1 MSNKKRKNAILALS
15 IAAVAATT
23 TTVVYFYFRNVL
35 KYMVV
40 KNKVDGSGNPVAI
53 PYSAIDFKNKWEND
67 GLKFDTPVFQTYF
80 EQRFNYKNIN
90 SVAKNI
96 KLELSLSDDL
106 QNVILTVTL
115 TKKFGKTETRQ
126 FTLIGFTAN
135 QKAKELNDFIKNLN
149 IDVNGK
155 NKLPSEVTES
165 NLSPITD
172 PNKDK
177 YDITHKLIPND
188 ETGELKVVTTVTSKE
203 DPNVTKTV
211 EKTIPNFKKDTIP
224 ASAVLGYTPK
234 SLIANLMSTHEIE
247 NATATLQG
255 GALKAKLEEY
265 GSFDDSLL
273 NGLSY
278 EIRSAKKVSDNN
290 IEELNLTYTVSK
302 QVIIGKN
309 DDNSFKYGTLIE
321 ERTIKVSFE
330 TAIVSEH
337 NARMQDYV
345 SYVNSKIALK
355 QGYNHN
361 KLASTYDENNDWEID
376 KTLDSKYFTITFE
389 QVDKSDTNK
398 EVKLRMVVKSKL
410 LATEISSQANLTL
423 LDFFEDKPTKKLSV
437 TAKNDGHVTNLDDY
451 LAPNKYK
458 DITENINYPSDNGW
472 TLKDNSITVQK
483 DPLDEKTLIF
493 NYVVEKNVVESSL
506 SATTQLLSHNGQ
518 VKVSY
523 ASIINKNKG
532 DEFSKLLAN
541 IVIGYQ
547 GTKPRIDKVDNSKF
561 TVDYK
566 APFTATDFPN
576 YEIVG
581 VDTSSIKFNY
591 KDGKLFIKATIKD
604 KKTNTITS
612 SEMELVDGFLPFA
625 ITDDNLLKG
634 TLKTNLSDVH
644 TMQQVL
650 DKFTNKSDPD
660 QVFNVLQTMLDN
672 FVKPTADVTNHRLE
686 IVDLKINGNKLVL
699 KYKIIATIP
708 ANDAPTDDK
717 TTEIEREDT
726 KEFDFTNVFKKQI
739 DDVISSLTFDFSDE
753 VKANATTTLPSEV
766 AANISSFK
774 VTSSDASFN
783 QNDYD
788 WEVELNPNNVKGKLF
803 ARITMISKQDPTI
816 KKSIVLNNLSTQ
828 FKTYQT
834 GQIENATAKNNI
846 SETSTL
852 DIINKIITSS
862 NPVNEMIKKY
872 VDYTYNG
879 DDTIEFIKNPMNFKR
894 IGLYKIEIEYQID
907 RLLNDPNNFED
918 TTTQS
923 HVTNM
928 KKFIVDFETQIKA
941 RISENIDSL
950 LNDLTFDI
958 TDKSKLASTVTD
970 ANITTTSAALPS
982 GYQLSYY
989 WLDPNDKTGKLKV
1002 HAKITHVGSNISK
1015 EKEVEFSNFKK
1026 DDTFG
1031 FTYGI
1036 SYDITYLESIMNQVL
1051 TNFANG
1057 NQTQKLANMKLFFKY
1072 DSTVVD
1078 SNITSK
1084 TLSYD
1089 TTSKVATYV
1098 FDYKKKVVTSRAQNG
1113 TLGYE
1118 EITFQNQ
1125 TMSRS
1130 FYNFFEIMRWQNTFT
1145 VCAYCLNSWG
1155 RGPLCEEVDGYR
1167 HWLYAQLNKG
1177 TSDTQLASILATHK
1191 SNALNYLPRYKA
1203 INRHDYYENE
1213 HSHRPELQPNYYFQ
1227 YTS

>member
-40 KNKVDGSGNPVAI
+40 KNKVDGLGNPVAI

-90 SVAKNI
+90 SVAKDI

-361 KLASTYDENNDWEID
+361 KLASTYDENNDWKID

-458 DITENINYPSDNGW
+458 DITENINYPTDNGW
-472 TLKDNSITVQK
+472 TLKDNSITVTKNPANKYELIFHYTVQK
-483 DPLDEKTLIF
+483 DVIL
-493 NYVVEKNVVESSL
+493 SSAA
-506 SATTQLLSHNGQ
+506 STTQH
-518 VKVSY
+518 VEYAKEVIVSFTD
-523 ASIINKNKG
+523 IIINNKNK
-532 DEFSKLLAN
+532 EFNNLKAN
-541 IVIGYQ
+541 LQIDYQ
-547 GTKPRIDKVDNSKF
+547 TPKPRIDMINNSSF
-561 TVDYK
+561 T
-566 APFTATDFPN
+566 FTLKSPHTWADFPN
-576 YEIVG
+576 YEVIG
-581 VDTSSIKFNY
+581 IEASTRKLNY
-591 KDGKLFIKATIKD
+591 KTGTALVRAEIKD
-604 KKTNTITS
+604 KASGSIFYSDYQQVTGFDPYQITN
-612 SEMELVDGFLPFA
+612 
-625 ITDDNLLKG
+625 DNLLKG
-634 TLKTNLSDVH
+634 NLKTDIPNISS
-644 TMQQVL
+644 MQDVL
-650 DKFTNKSDPD
+650 DKFSNKTDAWQILSD
-660 QVFNVLQTMLDN
+660 LQTMLDN
-672 FVKPTADVTNHRLE
+672 YSAPNAAHTFSLTNPSLTT
-686 IVDLKINGNKLVL
+686 NGNKLIF
-699 KYKIIATIP
+699 KYTMNVNVPI
-708 ANDAPTDDK
+708 NDAPSDNK
-717 TTEIEREDT
+717 TGIISKEDT
-726 KEFDFTNVFKKQI
+726 KEFDFTNILKKNL
-739 DDVISSLTFDFSDE
+739 DKDFATLTFDLANS
-753 VKANATTTLPSEV
+753 VKSTATTTFASEV
-766 AANISSFK
+766 AKAMSSFT
-774 VTSSDASFN
+774 VTSSQAGFD
-783 QNDYD
+783 QNKYD
-788 WEVELNPNNVKGKLF
+788 WLVETNPNDVDGKLF
-803 ARITMISKQDPTI
+803 ARITMISKQDSTI
-816 KKSIVLNNLSTQ
+816 RNSITLNSIPTQ
-828 FKTYQT
+828 FKVYIPT
-834 GQIENATAKNNI
+834 QIASATAKNNLNVTSAQEI
-846 SETSTL
+846 LDKILAASDKDAEVRKYIDYVYTGDETIQFSEQAS
-852 DIINKIITSS
+852 DYSINGYKVKFGYRIFKQLNRASSFEDSHHPYTSS
-862 NPVNEMIKKY
+862 AQKN
-872 VDYTYNG
+872 
-879 DDTIEFIKNPMNFKR
+879 IE
-894 IGLYKIEIEYQID
+894 
-907 RLLNDPNNFED
+907 
-918 TTTQS
+918 
-923 HVTNM
+923 
-928 KKFIVDFETQIKA
+928 VDFETQIKA

-958 TDKSKLASTVTD
+958 TDKSKLASAVTD

-1145 VCAYCLNSWG
+1145 VCAYCLNSRG
-1155 RGPLCEEVDGYR
+1155 RGPLCEEADGYR

-1203 INRHDYYENE
+1203 INRHDGYENE

>member
-15 IAAVAATT
+15 IAAVTATT

-40 KNKVDGSGNPVAI
+40 KNKVDSSGNPVAI

-506 SATTQLLSHNGQ
+506 SATTQLLSHNSQ

-753 VKANATTTLPSEV
+753 VKVNATTTLPSEV

-862 NPVNEMIKKY
+862 NPANEMIKKY

-1057 NQTQKLANMKLFFKY
+1057 DQTQKLANMKLFFKY

-1155 RGPLCEEVDGYR
+1155 RGPLCEEADGYR
-1167 HWLYAQLNKG
+1167 NWLYAQLNKG

-1203 INRHDYYENE
+1203 INRHDYYENQ

>member
-451 LAPNKYK
+451 LSGDKYK
-458 DITENINYPSDNGW
+458 DITENINYPTDNGW
-472 TLKDNSITVQK
+472 TLKDNSITVTKNPANKYELIFHYTVQK
-483 DPLDEKTLIF
+483 DVIL
-493 NYVVEKNVVESSL
+493 SSAA
-506 SATTQLLSHNGQ
+506 STTQH
-518 VKVSY
+518 VEYAKEVIVSFTD
-523 ASIINKNKG
+523 IIINNKNK
-532 DEFSKLLAN
+532 EFNNLKAN
-541 IVIGYQ
+541 LQIDYQ
-547 GTKPRIDKVDNSKF
+547 TPKPRIDMINNSSF
-561 TVDYK
+561 T
-566 APFTATDFPN
+566 FTLKSPHTWADFPN
-576 YEIVG
+576 YEVIG
-581 VDTSSIKFNY
+581 IEASTRKLNY
-591 KDGKLFIKATIKD
+591 KTGTALVRAEIKD
-604 KKTNTITS
+604 KASGSIFYSDYQQVTGFDPYQITN
-612 SEMELVDGFLPFA
+612 
-625 ITDDNLLKG
+625 DNLLKG
-634 TLKTNLSDVH
+634 NLKTDIPNISS
-644 TMQQVL
+644 MQDVL
-650 DKFTNKSDPD
+650 DKFSNKTDAWQILSD
-660 QVFNVLQTMLDN
+660 LQTMLDN
-672 FVKPTADVTNHRLE
+672 YSAPNAAHTFSLTNPSLTT
-686 IVDLKINGNKLVL
+686 NGNKLIF
-699 KYKIIATIP
+699 KYTMNVNVPI
-708 ANDAPTDDK
+708 NDAPSDNK
-717 TTEIEREDT
+717 TGIISKEDT
-726 KEFDFTNVFKKQI
+726 KEFDFTNILKKNL
-739 DDVISSLTFDFSDE
+739 DKDFATLTFDLANS
-753 VKANATTTLPSEV
+753 VKSTATTTFASEV
-766 AANISSFK
+766 AKAMSSFT
-774 VTSSDASFN
+774 VTSSQAGFD
-783 QNDYD
+783 QNKYD
-788 WEVELNPNNVKGKLF
+788 WLVETNPNDVDGKLF
-803 ARITMISKQDPTI
+803 ARITMISKQDSTI
-816 KKSIVLNNLSTQ
+816 RNSITLNSIPTQ
-828 FKTYQT
+828 FKVYIPT
-834 GQIENATAKNNI
+834 QIASATAKNNLNVTSAQEI
-846 SETSTL
+846 LDKILAASDKDAEVRKYIDYVYTGDETIQFSEQAS
-852 DIINKIITSS
+852 DYSINGYKVKFGYRI
-862 NPVNEMIKKY
+862 
-872 VDYTYNG
+872 
-879 DDTIEFIKNPMNFKR
+879 FK
-894 IGLYKIEIEYQID
+894 Q
-907 RLLNDPNNFED
+907 LNRPNNFED
-918 TTTQS
+918 THHPYTSSAQK
-923 HVTNM
+923 N
-928 KKFIVDFETQIKA
+928 IEVDFETQIKA

-1026 DDTFG
+1026 DNTFG

-1145 VCAYCLNSWG
+1145 VCAYCLNSRG
-1155 RGPLCEEVDGYR
+1155 RGPLCEEADGYR

-1203 INRHDYYENE
+1203 INRHDGYENQ

>member
-177 YDITHKLIPND
+177 YDITHKLVPND

-211 EKTIPNFKKDTIP
+211 EKTITNFKKDTIP

-255 GALKAKLEEY
+255 GTLKAKLEEY

-518 VKVSY
+518 VKVFY

-634 TLKTNLSDVH
+634 NLKTDIPNISS
-644 TMQQVL
+644 MQDVL
-650 DKFTNKSDPD
+650 DKFSNKTDAWQILSD
-660 QVFNVLQTMLDN
+660 LQTMLDN
-672 FVKPTADVTNHRLE
+672 YSAPNAAHTFSLTNPSLTT
-686 IVDLKINGNKLVL
+686 NGNKLIF
-699 KYKIIATIP
+699 KYTMNVNVPI
-708 ANDAPTDDK
+708 NDAPSDNK
-717 TTEIEREDT
+717 TGIISKEDT
-726 KEFDFTNVFKKQI
+726 KEFDFTNILKKNL
-739 DDVISSLTFDFSDE
+739 DKDFATLTFDLANS
-753 VKANATTTLPSEV
+753 VKSTATTTFASEV
-766 AANISSFK
+766 AKAMSSFT
-774 VTSSDASFN
+774 VTSSQAGFD
-783 QNDYD
+783 QNKYD
-788 WEVELNPNNVKGKLF
+788 WLVETNPNDVDGKLF
-803 ARITMISKQDPTI
+803 ARITMISKQDSTI
-816 KKSIVLNNLSTQ
+816 RNSITLNSIPTQ
-828 FKTYQT
+828 FKVYIPT
-834 GQIENATAKNNI
+834 QIASATAKNNLNVTSAQEI
-846 SETSTL
+846 LDKILAASDKDAEVRKYIDYVYTGDETIQFSEQAS
-852 DIINKIITSS
+852 DYSINGYKVKFGYRI
-862 NPVNEMIKKY
+862 
-872 VDYTYNG
+872 
-879 DDTIEFIKNPMNFKR
+879 FK
-894 IGLYKIEIEYQID
+894 Q
-907 RLLNDPNNFED
+907 LNRPNNFED
-918 TTTQS
+918 THHPYTSSAQK
-923 HVTNM
+923 N
-928 KKFIVDFETQIKA
+928 IEVDFETQIKA

-1145 VCAYCLNSWG
+1145 VCAYCLNSRG
-1155 RGPLCEEVDGYR
+1155 RGPLCEEADGYR
-1167 HWLYAQLNKG
+1167 HWLYAELNKG

-1203 INRHDYYENE
+1203 INRHDGYENQ

>member
-1 MSNKKRKNAILALS
+1 MSNKKKKNAILALS

-90 SVAKNI
+90 SVAKDI

-177 YDITHKLIPND
+177 YDITHKLVPND

-255 GALKAKLEEY
+255 GTLKAKLEEY

-458 DITENINYPSDNGW
+458 DITENINYPTDNGW
-472 TLKDNSITVQK
+472 TLKDNSITVTKNPVNKYELIFHYTVQK
-483 DPLDEKTLIF
+483 DVIL
-493 NYVVEKNVVESSL
+493 SSAA
-506 SATTQLLSHNGQ
+506 STTQH
-518 VKVSY
+518 VEYAKEVIVSFTD
-523 ASIINKNKG
+523 IIINNKNK
-532 DEFSKLLAN
+532 EFNNLKAN
-541 IVIGYQ
+541 LQIDYQ
-547 GTKPRIDKVDNSKF
+547 TPKPRIDMINNSSF
-561 TVDYK
+561 T
-566 APFTATDFPN
+566 FTLKSPHTWADFPN
-576 YEIVG
+576 YEVIG
-581 VDTSSIKFNY
+581 IEASTRKLNY
-591 KDGKLFIKATIKD
+591 KTGTALVRAEIKD
-604 KKTNTITS
+604 KASGSIFYSDYQQVTGFDPYQITN
-612 SEMELVDGFLPFA
+612 
-625 ITDDNLLKG
+625 DNLLKG
-634 TLKTNLSDVH
+634 NLKTDIPNISS
-644 TMQQVL
+644 MQDVL
-650 DKFTNKSDPD
+650 DKFSNKTDAWQILSD
-660 QVFNVLQTMLDN
+660 LQTMLDN
-672 FVKPTADVTNHRLE
+672 YSAPNAAHTFSLTNPSLTT
-686 IVDLKINGNKLVL
+686 NGNKLIF
-699 KYKIIATIP
+699 KYTMNVNVPI
-708 ANDAPTDDK
+708 NDAPSDNK
-717 TTEIEREDT
+717 TGIISKEDT
-726 KEFDFTNVFKKQI
+726 KEFDFTNILKKNL
-739 DDVISSLTFDFSDE
+739 DKDFATLTFDLANS
-753 VKANATTTLPSEV
+753 VKSTATTTFASEV
-766 AANISSFK
+766 AKAMSSFT
-774 VTSSDASFN
+774 VTSSQAGFD
-783 QNDYD
+783 QNKYD
-788 WEVELNPNNVKGKLF
+788 WLVETNPNDVDGKLF
-803 ARITMISKQDPTI
+803 ARITMISKQDSTI
-816 KKSIVLNNLSTQ
+816 RNSITLNSIPTQ
-828 FKTYQT
+828 FKVYIPT
-834 GQIENATAKNNI
+834 QIASATAKNNLNVTSAQEI
-846 SETSTL
+846 LDKILAASDKDAEVRKYIDYVYTGDETIQFSEQAS
-852 DIINKIITSS
+852 DYSINGYKVKFGYRI
-862 NPVNEMIKKY
+862 
-872 VDYTYNG
+872 
-879 DDTIEFIKNPMNFKR
+879 FK
-894 IGLYKIEIEYQID
+894 Q
-907 RLLNDPNNFED
+907 LNRPNNFED
-918 TTTQS
+918 THHPYTSSAQK
-923 HVTNM
+923 N
-928 KKFIVDFETQIKA
+928 IEVDFETQIKA

-1155 RGPLCEEVDGYR
+1155 RGPLCEEADGYR
-1167 HWLYAQLNKG
+1167 YWLYAQLNKG

-1203 INRHDYYENE
+1203 INRHDGYENE

>member
-1 MSNKKRKNAILALS
+1 MLNKKRKNAILALS

-90 SVAKNI
+90 SVAKDI

-472 TLKDNSITVQK
+472 TLKDNSITVSK

-523 ASIINKNKG
+523 ANIINKNKG

-686 IVDLKINGNKLVL
+686 IVDLKTNGNKLVL

-862 NPVNEMIKKY
+862 NPANEMIKKY

-879 DDTIEFIKNPMNFKR
+879 DDTIKFIKNPMNFKR

-918 TTTQS
+918 THHPYTLSAQK
-923 HVTNM
+923 N
-928 KKFIVDFETQIKA
+928 IEVDFETQIKA

-958 TDKSKLASTVTD
+958 TDKSKLASAVTD

-1155 RGPLCEEVDGYR
+1155 RGPLCEEADGYR
-1167 HWLYAQLNKG
+1167 YWLYVQLNKG

>member
-451 LAPNKYK
+451 LSGDKYK
-458 DITENINYPSDNGW
+458 DITENINYPIDNGW

-591 KDGKLFIKATIKD
+591 KDGKLFIKTTIKD

-612 SEMELVDGFLPFA
+612 SEMELVDGFLPFT

-650 DKFTNKSDPD
+650 DKFTNKTDPD

-686 IVDLKINGNKLVL
+686 IVDLKTNGNKLVL

-774 VTSSDASFN
+774 VTSSDSSFN

-834 GQIENATAKNNI
+834 GQIENATAKNNLNVTSAQEI
-846 SETSTL
+846 LDKILAASDKDAEVRKYIDYVYTGDETIQFSEQAS
-852 DIINKIITSS
+852 DYSINGYKVKFGYRI
-862 NPVNEMIKKY
+862 
-872 VDYTYNG
+872 
-879 DDTIEFIKNPMNFKR
+879 FK
-894 IGLYKIEIEYQID
+894 Q
-907 RLLNDPNNFED
+907 LNRPNNFED
-918 TTTQS
+918 THHPYTSSAQK
-923 HVTNM
+923 N
-928 KKFIVDFETQIKA
+928 IEVDFEAQIKA

-1113 TLGYE
+1113 TLSYE

-1145 VCAYCLNSWG
+1145 VCAYCLNSRG
-1155 RGPLCEEVDGYR
+1155 RGPLCEEADGYR
-1167 HWLYAQLNKG
+1167 HWLYAELNKG

-1203 INRHDYYENE
+1203 INRHDGYENE